1 MQERFRQDA
10 GATKKVRTTRT
21 KESAHLWKT
30 KVGHRETEGEF
41 GRKTATLKAKGAAPT
56 REGCRQDAGATKTF
70 GASKAMA
77 VANFRSKFGSPEER
91 NRLAQFYASLTEG
104 ELQQLARE
112 GTSLTEEARAALA
125 LEMSKRGMA
134 VDSSDLARDAEDSPA
149 ERGRPEMRDL
159 LTIRQFRD
167 LPEALLAKSAL
178 ESAGIE
184 CFLGDDNLI
193 RMDWLWSNLLGGI
206 KLRVRQED
214 AIVASRLLEGGGAS
228 ETDAENSNK

>member
-1 MQERFRQDA
+1 M
-10 GATKKVRTTRT
+10 T
-21 KESAHLWKT
+21 
-30 KVGHRETEGEF
+30 
-41 GRKTATLKAKGAAPT
+41 
-56 REGCRQDAGATKTF
+56 
-70 GASKAMA
+70 

-91 NRLAQFYASLTEG
+91 NRLAQFYAALTDG

-112 GTSLTEEARAALA
+112 SASLTEEARTALA
-125 LEMSKRGMA
+125 SEISRRGVA
-134 VDSSDLARDAEDSPA
+134 VDASDLTTDAEDLAAP
-149 ERGRPEMRDL
+149 RGRPEMRDL

-214 AIVASRLLEGGGAS
+214 AIVASRLLEGGDGSGGAGS
-228 ETDAENSNK
+228 EK

>member
-1 MQERFRQDA
+1 
-10 GATKKVRTTRT
+10 
-21 KESAHLWKT
+21 
-30 KVGHRETEGEF
+30 
-41 GRKTATLKAKGAAPT
+41 
-56 REGCRQDAGATKTF
+56 
-70 GASKAMA
+70 
-77 VANFRSKFGSPEER
+77 SPEER
-91 NRLAQFYASLTEG
+91 NRLARFYAALTDG

-112 GTSLTEEARAALA
+112 GTSLTEEARTALA
-125 LEMSKRGMA
+125 AEVARRGMP
-134 VDSSDLARDAEDSPA
+134 VDAPEIGTSESGALDPAMGAEDSAAPRRRA
-149 ERGRPEMRDL
+149 EMRDL

-214 AIVASRLLEGGGAS
+214 AIVASRLLEGEGDGGHESS
-228 ETDAENSNK
+228 EK